1 MNEKCYTC
9 EHKGKCYRQAT
20 FYEYEDCDH
29 YSKSINT
36 DVEGCLSIIVYAL
49 VIAIAFSAILIFI

>member
-1 MNEKCYTC
+1 MNEQCYTC

-20 FYEYEDCDH
+20 FYGYEDCDH

-36 DVEGCLSIIVYAL
+36 DVEGCLSIIMLENHGENGNCYH
-49 VIAIAFSAILIFI
+49 